1 MVYPYVSVN
10 NELVLYV
17 STMLL
22 GDDVHVCTGNIA
34 TTSTVLLGEDDMLM
48 QKYLD

>member
-1 MVYPYVSVN
+1 MY
-10 NELVLYV
+10 YV

-22 GDDVHVCTGNIA
+22 GDDVDACTGNIA
-34 TTSTVLLGEDDMLM
+34 TSSTVLHGDDILM

>member
-1 MVYPYVSVN
+1 MVYPNVCVN

-34 TTSTVLLGEDDMLM
+34 TSSTVLQGDDILM